1 MRIGTLSR
9 LGVAEPEW
17 GEGPVVRCDRLYKI
31 HRIGDTGV
39 AALGGITLRVG
50 RGEFV
55 AVVGP
60 SGSGKSTLLSL
71 VGALDVA
78 TAGVVSVEGRDLGQ
92 LSGEERTTYRRDR
105 VGFVWQGLTS
115 NLVPYLTVEQNVLAP
130 QVIARQGRQ
139 IRLQRAR
146 TLLRLVRLEDRT
158 HHFPHMLSGG
168 EQQRAAI
175 AVALANH
182 PPILLADEPTAEIDV
197 TAAQQVLD
205 AFRVACQ
212 EFGTAVIM
220 ATHDLLAA
228 GSADRVLRIVDGRL
242 RPPILPGRADRQGN
256 LELPRDAVRL
266 LADSELDVELDGV
279 EVHIRRREPPP
290 DSTAAPA
297 RLTSDFDRRLAAPLK
312 DRRFLVRHSIKTPA
326 PSAEQTEEPGSAPVG
341 GGDRPLLRA
350 DGLVRVYAGVHAVR
364 ALRGVE
370 VEMRP
375 GEFLVVMGPSGSG
388 KSTLLG
394 LLAGLDRS
402 DAGRVLWRDRLI
414 SEMTADERS
423 AIRRSGV
430 GIVLQSLG
438 LLPSLSALE
447 NVQLSLLAS
456 GRAQRD
462 AREEAG
468 AWLSRLGMADH
479 LQHRL
484 FELSAGQQQRVAV
497 ARALSIRPEVV
508 LADEPTAEL
517 DAEASA
523 VVLTALQDV
532 VRRGGAVLVATHDPT
547 ILNLATRVLLL
558 RDGRLE
564 HEGTPEDMAQFV
576 TTD

>member
-9 LGVAEPEW
+9 LVVAEPEW
-17 GEGPVVRCDRLYKI
+17 GEGSVVQCDRLYKI
-31 HRIGDTGV
+31 HRVGDTGV

-92 LSGEERTTYRRDR
+92 LSGEERTSYRRDR
-105 VGFVWQGLTS
+105 VGFVWQGLSS
-115 NLVPYLTVEQNVLAP
+115 NLVPYLTVEQNVLAS
-130 QVIARQGRQ
+130 QVIARQRRQ
-139 IRLQRAR
+139 IRRRRTR
-146 TLLRLVRLEDRT
+146 TLLGMVRLQDRA

-175 AVALANH
+175 AVALANR

-197 TAAQQVLD
+197 TAAAQVLD

-242 RPPILPGRADRQGN
+242 RPPILPGRADLEGN
-256 LELPRDAVRL
+256 LELPREAVRL

-297 RLTSDFDRRLAAPLK
+297 QLTSDFDRRWASPLK
-312 DRRFLVRHSIKTPA
+312 DRRVPGRHFKTPA
-326 PSAEQTEEPGSAPVG
+326 PSADQTEEPRSVQVAG
-341 GGDRPLLRA
+341 GQPLLRA
-350 DGLVRVYAGVHAVR
+350 DGLVRVYGGVHAVT
-364 ALRGVE
+364 ALRGVN

-414 SEMTADERS
+414 SEMTAEERS

-447 NVQLSLLAS
+447 NVQLSLLAA
-456 GRAQRD
+456 GLAQRE
-462 AREEAG
+462 ARERAG

-517 DAEASA
+517 DAQASA

-547 ILNLATRVLLL
+547 VLSLATRVLLM

-564 HEGTPEDMAQFV
+564 HEGSPEDMAPFV